1 LNRKPSHLSSPVPP
15 DLSSRPA
22 ETAQPKEMSPT
33 GEIDPRP
40 APGRED
46 PDCGYNPRFV
56 EFFGLLAK
64 IGAVDHVEKLFP
76 KMCRVCAQE
85 FQGFSEYLCATTPK
99 GHVFEDCKEVMGKP
113 FTMVYRHCPCGNTL
127 VLTLTEENFPSL
139 DRMWAMLHAEAT
151 KSGIPLEALVKEFS
165 RQCDRYILCGDNPR

>member
-1 LNRKPSHLSSPVPP
+1 
-15 DLSSRPA
+15 
-22 ETAQPKEMSPT
+22 
-33 GEIDPRP
+33 
-40 APGRED
+40 
-46 PDCGYNPRFV
+46 
-56 EFFGLLAK
+56 
-64 IGAVDHVEKLFP
+64 
-76 KMCRVCAQE
+76 
-85 FQGFSEYLCATTPK
+85 
-99 GHVFEDCKEVMGKP
+99 VFEDCKEVMGKP